1 MQARRVLLIG
11 GSGFIGRA
19 LGRRLA
25 ALGREVHVLS
35 RHAEPG
41 IRDGISFH
49 RGSQADAD
57 AVAPLLARCD
67 AVVHLA
73 STTTPG
79 RSARAPG
86 LEMHENLVP
95 LAGLLETLAAAGS
108 RRILYLSS
116 GGAIY
121 GNPQVLPVA
130 EDHPPQPLSWHAAG
144 KVAAE
149 EFLRTHARQASG
161 TTLAIL
167 RPANVYGPGQAL
179 QTGFGIVRTLL
190 ERAREGGSIELW
202 GDGSQVRDFL
212 YIDDLVEACVRLLD
226 LPAVSGTYNV
236 GSGTGTS
243 LLELVRLVERITGR
257 PIPITFHPE
266 RGIDVAGIWLDSSR
280 LHAAAGWQAATPLE
294 AGLRLAWHA
303 LSQEAAQPFPPVVR

>member
-25 ALGREVHVLS
+25 ALGCEVDVLS

-41 IRDGISFH
+41 TRDGISFH

-86 LEMHENLVP
+86 LEMRENLEP
-95 LAGLLETLAAAGS
+95 LAGFLETLTAVGS

-121 GNPQVLPVA
+121 GNPYVLPVL

-149 EFLRTHARQASG
+149 EFLRTHARQVAG

-167 RPANVYGPGQAL
+167 RPANVYGPGQSL
-179 QTGFGIVRTLL
+179 QAGFGIVRTLL
-190 ERAREGGSIELW
+190 ERACEGGGIELW

-212 YIDDLVEACVRLLD
+212 YIDDLVEACLHLLAA
-226 LPAVSGTYNV
+226 PAVTGTYNV
-236 GSGTGTS
+236 GSGTGTT
-243 LLELVRLVERITGR
+243 LMQLVRLVEQITER

-266 RGIDVAGIWLDSSR
+266 RGIDVTGIWLDSSR
-280 LHAAAGWQAATPLE
+280 LHAATGWRAATSLE
-294 AGLRLAWHA
+294 VGLQLAWSE
-303 LSQEAAQPFPPVVR
+303 LCREAAQPFPPGAR